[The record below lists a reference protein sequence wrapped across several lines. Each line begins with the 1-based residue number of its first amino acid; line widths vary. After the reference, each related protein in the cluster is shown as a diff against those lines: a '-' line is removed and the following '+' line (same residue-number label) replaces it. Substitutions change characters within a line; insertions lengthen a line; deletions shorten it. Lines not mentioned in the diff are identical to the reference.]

1 MTHCI
6 QNRIT
11 RRAVLGGAAAL
22 GAASL
27 PAFGQGKVVLRISTP
42 CTENMKS
49 RLKSN
54 RARSTGSSH
63 LEP

>member
-22 GAASL
+22 AAASL
-27 PAFGQGKVVLRISTP
+27 PAFGQGKVVWRRTSPRSCPST
-42 CTENMKS
+42 
-49 RLKSN
+49 
-54 RARSTGSSH
+54 RSSPPVT
-63 LEP
+63 